1 MVTTNRTKKTVSKRT
16 TENKKKLISVVSK
29 TKVRS
34 SRKTRSELVR
44 NKTKEPSSEK
54 RDNNDLHPIDSFSKH
69 DKWTD
74 LYKNLLKSGW
84 RWSSGASKLANYTY
98 FNPGIRTI
106 KDGKH
111 G

>member
-1 MVTTNRTKKTVSKRT
+1 M
-16 TENKKKLISVVSK
+16 
-29 TKVRS
+29 KVHS

-74 LYKNLLKSGW
+74 LYQNYSSQVGGGLPVHRNLLTIHISTQELGQ
-84 RWSSGASKLANYTY
+84 SKMAYMEE
-98 FNPGIRTI
+98 TI
-106 KDGKH
+106 SIQKRN
-111 G
+111 